1 MARSAL
7 DFKGDLLMTKDIKTV
22 DAGEAFVLMVALLRA
37 IPWIVHNPSQGFPK
51 ASVRDERKAEA
62 ITAIFVICRS
72 RCLSGWPPRTH
83 CDTKAT
89 VSFLLMEFMVGLK
102 HPESALSRS
111 SWDVSADQPEY
122 IQALE
127 ILESEV
133 LRSDPFFWG

>member
-1 MARSAL
+1 
-7 DFKGDLLMTKDIKTV
+7 MTKDIKTV
-22 DAGEAFVLMVALLRA
+22 DADAAFVRMVALLRA

-51 ASVRDERKAEA
+51 VSVREARKAEA

-72 RCLSGWPPRTH
+72 RCLNGWPPRTH

-89 VSFLLMEFMVGLK
+89 VSFLLMEFMVSLK
-102 HPESALSRS
+102 HPESPLSRS

-133 LRSDPFFWG
+133 LRSDPFSWE